1 MAIVS
6 FGELVRDLRAA
17 RSWSLRD
24 LGERISFS
32 RGYVGR
38 VEVGERFPERPF
50 ARLADEALAAHG
62 ALLAA
67 WDAENDLRRQAARI
81 GQILTASVTDSLR
94 LIGSDERADVDDLQQ
109 RAAALSVAYLAAP
122 PGPMLTS
129 AVDLRS
135 EIVGRLRSHDYKV
148 HELRDLYRSFAVVQG
163 ILAYAALDLG
173 HADGAATHAELG
185 WRLAERNDDNELRT
199 WARGTQSLISRFS
212 GDFTG
217 AQTFIE
223 DGLRYPTPG
232 TGRLRLLAGLAQCRA
247 NQGDSERA
255 NETHDLAAHERD
267 SLRSTDSVPGL
278 FEFSRAKQHYYV
290 GSSLM
295 WLPDHRDAERAARES
310 ALAIAMWEE
319 EPPESRSLD
328 DEALA
333 RIYRATAHVHLGDLD
348 GAEAAVSPIF
358 GLPEDRQISWIKKR
372 LANLAT
378 ELDIHAYAKS
388 RAALELRDRLMSAAR
403 SAS

>member
-1 MAIVS
+1 MTIVS
-6 FGELVRDLRAA
+6 FGELVRDLREA

-50 ARLADEALAAHG
+50 AKLADEALTAHG
-62 ALLAA
+62 ALLDA
-67 WDAENDLRRQAARI
+67 WDAENGLRRQAERI
-81 GQILTASVTDSLR
+81 GQILTASVADSVR
-94 LIGSDERADVDDLQQ
+94 LIGSEERADVDDLQR
-109 RAAALSVAYLAAP
+109 RAAALSVDYLAAL
-122 PGPMLTS
+122 PGPMLMS

-163 ILAYAALDLG
+163 VLAYAALDLG

-185 WRLAERNDDNELRT
+185 WRLAERNDDNEMRA
-199 WARGTQSLISRFS
+199 WVRGTQSLISRFS
-212 GDFTG
+212 GDYAG
-217 AQTFIE
+217 AQTLVE

-247 NQGDSERA
+247 NQGDSEGA
-255 NETHDLAAHERD
+255 NDTLNLAARD
-267 SLRSTDSVPGL
+267 RDDLRSTDSVPGL

-295 WLPDHRDAERAARES
+295 WLPDRRDAERAAHEA
-310 ALAIAMWEE
+310 ALAIAMWEGE
-319 EPPESRSLD
+319 GPESRSLD

-333 RIYRATAHVHLGDLD
+333 HIYQATAHVHLGDLD
-348 GAEAAVSPIF
+348 GADAAVAPIL

-378 ELDIHAYAKS
+378 ELDVRMYAKS
-388 RAALELRDRLMSAAR
+388 RAALELRDRLMSAAGPVL
-403 SAS
+403 